1 MSTQEIPRSNW
12 SEFCHGFSSA
22 HQGWF
27 ATIEVFGSDIG
38 AQIEARELPFVGIT
52 ADPAKRAKGT
62 IALMLG
68 RKPGEHLTHTIT
80 AVTHL
85 RLDQAA
91 EGENEALQI
100 ESTGDATTLVRFRPP
115 AIRPG
120 PRRTSRK

>member
-12 SEFCHGFSSA
+12 NEFCHGFSSA

-27 ATIEVFGSDIG
+27 ATIEVFGADIG

-52 ADPAKRAKGT
+52 ADPAKRTKDT

-68 RKPGEHLTHTIT
+68 RKSGEHLTHTIT

-115 AIRPG
+115 ALPDLVPG
-120 PRRTSRK
+120 IILE